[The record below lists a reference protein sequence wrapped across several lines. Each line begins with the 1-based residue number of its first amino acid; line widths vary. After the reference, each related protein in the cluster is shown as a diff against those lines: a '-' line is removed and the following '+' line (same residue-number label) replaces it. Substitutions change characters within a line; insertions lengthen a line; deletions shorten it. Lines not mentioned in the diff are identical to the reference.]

1 MKELNNKID
10 FSTPIVMG
18 ILNVTD
24 NSFYDGNRYNSLEKA
39 VEQASKLV
47 SEGAKII
54 DIGAQSSRPG
64 SVEISEKEEWNR
76 LKEIIPEIRKQFPKS
91 LISVD
96 TYRSSVAE
104 KSINN
109 GAHIINDISG
119 GDLDEN
125 MFSFIAKNNVTYIM
139 MHMKGT
145 PKNMQNN
152 PKYTNVV
159 EEIIEVFGNKIERLN
174 KLGANN
180 LIIDPG
186 FGFGKNLE
194 HNYTIINNL
203 EKLKKLKLPILIG
216 VSRKSLIY
224 NLLEIN
230 PDQALNGTTS
240 VNTIALLKGAN
251 ILRVHDVK
259 EAAECIKIVNFAQN
273 K

>member
-1 MKELNNKID
+1 
-10 FSTPIVMG
+10 
-18 ILNVTD
+18 
-24 NSFYDGNRYNSLEKA
+24 
-39 VEQASKLV
+39 
-47 SEGAKII
+47 
-54 DIGAQSSRPG
+54 
-64 SVEISEKEEWNR
+64 
-76 LKEIIPEIRKQFPKS
+76 
-91 LISVD
+91 
-96 TYRSSVAE
+96 
-104 KSINN
+104 
-109 GAHIINDISG
+109 
-119 GDLDEN
+119 
-125 MFSFIAKNNVTYIM
+125 M

-152 PKYTNVV
+152 PKYSNVV
-159 EEIIEVFGNKIERLN
+159 EEIIEVFGNKIEKLN
-174 KLGANN
+174 NLGANN

-203 EKLKKLKLPILIG
+203 EKLKKLKIPILIG
-216 VSRKSLIY
+216 VSRKSMIY

-230 PDQALNGTTS
+230 PDQSLNGTTS

>member
-1 MKELNNKID
+1 
-10 FSTPIVMG
+10 
-18 ILNVTD
+18 
-24 NSFYDGNRYNSLEKA
+24 
-39 VEQASKLV
+39 
-47 SEGAKII
+47 
-54 DIGAQSSRPG
+54 
-64 SVEISEKEEWNR
+64 
-76 LKEIIPEIRKQFPKS
+76 
-91 LISVD
+91 
-96 TYRSSVAE
+96 
-104 KSINN
+104 
-109 GAHIINDISG
+109 
-119 GDLDEN
+119 
-125 MFSFIAKNNVTYIM
+125 
-139 MHMKGT
+139 MKGT
-145 PKNMQNN
+145 PKSMQNN
-152 PKYTNVV
+152 PKYSNVV
-159 EEIIEVFGNKIERLN
+159 EEIIEVFGNKIEKLN

-230 PDQALNGTTS
+230 PEQALNGTTS